1 KGMKLRWDDSVANHY
16 ADLYLE
22 DGSRVHMDWYAD
34 PPECDQT
41 PPRCYWIDYYTPTYV
56 DDPYGR
62 RTTLEYEQPCGDH
75 TMCQDGLIRLRQV
88 TDSSGRWIRITYACD
103 GSFYCDC
110 NSSTWWKITD
120 VTGSDGSWVHYTWG
134 VGGLT
139 RVDYNRNTPGPDSA

>member
-1 KGMKLRWDDSVANHY
+1 
-16 ADLYLE
+16 
-22 DGSRVHMDWYAD
+22 
-34 PPECDQT
+34 
-41 PPRCYWIDYYTPTYV
+41 V

-62 RTTLEYEQPCGDH
+62 RTTLEYEQPCGDN
-75 TMCQDGLIRLRQV
+75 TMYQDGLIRLRQV
-88 TDSSGRWIRITYACD
+88 TDPSGRWIRITYACD

-139 RVDYNRNTPGPDSA
+139 RVDYNRNTPGPDSAYYTYGNTTFIYWDCCSFPDCSSQCPKTGYASKLIAAWDTHADSPMQSIYY